1 MAKIRIDHGMLIFAE
16 IKNKIMA
23 KYLNIST
30 KALSGFEKDKTK
42 EKTADLILKLRDLQ
56 AVLYAESKRSLLIV
70 LQGIDA
76 SGKDGTVKHV
86 FSGVN
91 PMGCNV
97 HSFKA
102 PTPLDFSHDFLW
114 RVHTNTPA
122 KGMIEI
128 FNRSHYED
136 ILVPTVHKLLPKDV
150 IKKRYDYINSFE
162 NLLQDNDTIILKFFL
177 HISKEE
183 QKERFKERQT
193 NPAKEWK
200 YQPEDIAESKHWD
213 DYMDV
218 YENIFDKCSKDIPW
232 IIVPADMNW
241 YRNYFIAK
249 TIVDKLKSLDMKY
262 PKKGQE

>member
-1 MAKIRIDHGMLIFAE
+1 MS
-16 IKNKIMA
+16 
-23 KYLNIST
+23 KYLSIST
-30 KALSGFEKDKTK
+30 KAPAGFEKEKTK

-97 HSFKA
+97 HSFKE
-102 PTPLDFSHDFLW
+102 PTPLDTSHDFLW
-114 RVHTNTPA
+114 RVHSNTPS

-136 ILVPTVHKLLPKDV
+136 ILVPMVHKLLPKEL
-150 IKKRYDYINSFE
+150 IKKRFDYINSFE
-162 NLLQDNDTIILKFFL
+162 QLLEDNDTIILKFYL

-183 QKERFKERQT
+183 QTERFKERQT
-193 NPAKEWK
+193 NPEKHWK
-200 YQPEDIAESKHWD
+200 YQQGDIAESKHWD
-213 DYMDV
+213 DYIAV
-218 YENIFDKCSKDIPW
+218 YEEIFDKCSKEIPW
-232 IIVPADMNW
+232 NIIPADHNW

-262 PKKGQE
+262 PETGNI

>member
-1 MAKIRIDHGMLIFAE
+1 
-16 IKNKIMA
+16 MA
-23 KYLNIST
+23 KYLSIST
-30 KALSGFEKDKTK
+30 NAPDGFEKDKTK

-86 FSGVN
+86 FTGVN

-97 HSFKA
+97 HSYKE
-102 PTPLDFSHDFLW
+102 PTILDFSHDFLW
-114 RVHTNTPA
+114 RVHSNAPA

-162 NLLQDNDTIILKFFL
+162 KLLEDNDTIVLKFYL

-183 QKERFKERQT
+183 QAERFKERQT
-193 NPAKEWK
+193 NAEKHWK
-200 YQPEDIAESKHWD
+200 YQAGDIAESKHWD
-213 DYMDV
+213 DYMEV
-218 YENIFDKCSKDIPW
+218 YENIFDKCSPDIPW
-232 IIVPADMNW
+232 QIVPADNNW
-241 YRNYFIAK
+241 YRNYIIAK

-262 PKKGQE
+262 PETGAE

>member
-1 MAKIRIDHGMLIFAE
+1 MS
-16 IKNKIMA
+16 
-23 KYLNIST
+23 KYLSIST
-30 KALSGFEKDKTK
+30 KAPEGFEKEKTK
-42 EKTADLILKLRDLQ
+42 EKTEDLILKLRDLQ
-56 AVLYAESKRSLLIV
+56 AVLFAESKRSVLII

-86 FSGVN
+86 FTGVN

-102 PTPLDFSHDFLW
+102 PTLEDSSHDFLY
-114 RVHTNTPA
+114 RVHSYAPA

-136 ILVPTVHKLLPKDV
+136 ILVPSVHKLLSESK

-162 NLLQDNDTIILKFFL
+162 HLLKDSGTIIFKFYL

-183 QKERFKERQT
+183 QTERFKERKT
-193 NPAKEWK
+193 NPEKEWK

-213 DYMDV
+213 DYMEV
-218 YENIFDKCSKDIPW
+218 YEDIFDKCSQEIPW
-232 IIVPADMNW
+232 TIVPADQNW

-249 TIVDKLKSLDMKY
+249 TLVETLKELNMKY
-262 PKKGQE
+262 PERG

>member
-1 MAKIRIDHGMLIFAE
+1 MS
-16 IKNKIMA
+16 
-23 KYLNIST
+23 KYLSIST
-30 KALSGFEKDKTK
+30 KAPEELIKEKTK

-56 AVLYAESKRSLLIV
+56 AVLYAESKRSVLII

-102 PTPLDFSHDFLW
+102 PTIEDSSHDFLW
-114 RVHTNTPA
+114 RVHSNTPA

-136 ILVPTVHKLLPKDV
+136 ILVPTVHKLMPKEK
-150 IKKRYDYINSFE
+150 INKRYDYINSFE
-162 NLLQDNDTIILKFFL
+162 HLLKDSGTIIFKFYL

-183 QKERFKERQT
+183 QAERFEERLT
-193 NPAKEWK
+193 NPEKEWK
-200 YQPEDIAESKHWD
+200 YQAGDLAESKNWD
-213 DYMDV
+213 AYMEV
-218 YENIFDKCSKDIPW
+218 YEEIFEKCSPSIPW
-232 IIVPADMNW
+232 TIVPADQNW
-241 YRNYFIAK
+241 HRNYFIAK
-249 TIVDKLKSLDMKY
+249 TLVDTLKALDMQY
-262 PKKGQE
+262 PKAD

>member
-1 MAKIRIDHGMLIFAE
+1 
-16 IKNKIMA
+16 MA

-30 KALSGFEKDKTK
+30 KAPASFDKEKTK
-42 EKTADLILKLRDLQ
+42 EKTAELILKLRNLQ
-56 AVLYAESKRSLLIV
+56 AVLYAESKRSILII

-91 PMGCNV
+91 PMGCLV

-102 PTPLDFSHDFLW
+102 PTAEDTAHDFLW
-114 RVHTNTPA
+114 RVHQNAPA

-136 ILVPTVHKLLPKDV
+136 ILVPTVHKLLPEAR
-150 IKKRYDYINSFE
+150 IAKRYDYINSFE
-162 NLLQDNDTIILKFFL
+162 HLLKDSGTTILKFYL

-183 QKERFKERQT
+183 QAERFKERQT
-193 NPAKEWK
+193 NPEKEWK
-200 YQPEDIAESKHWD
+200 YQPEDLAESKHWD
-213 DYMDV
+213 DYMKV
-218 YENIFDKCSKDIPW
+218 YEEIFERCSPAIPW
-232 IIVPADMNW
+232 TIVPADQNW

-249 TIVDKLKSLDMKY
+249 TLVDTLKAMDLKY
-262 PKKGQE
+262 PQPIKN

>member
-1 MAKIRIDHGMLIFAE
+1 MS
-16 IKNKIMA
+16 
-23 KYLNIST
+23 KYLSIST
-30 KALSGFEKDKTK
+30 KAPDDFEKEKTK
-42 EKTADLILKLRDLQ
+42 EKTMDVILKLRDLQ
-56 AVLYAESKRSLLIV
+56 AVLYAESKRSLLII

-86 FSGVN
+86 FTGVN

-102 PTPLDFSHDFLW
+102 PTILDYSHDFLW
-114 RVHTNTPA
+114 RVHNYAPQ

-162 NLLQDNDTIILKFFL
+162 KLLEDNDTIILKFYL

-193 NPAKEWK
+193 NEEKHWK
-200 YQPEDIAESKHWD
+200 YQAGDIAESKLWD
-213 DYMDV
+213 DYMEV
-218 YENIFDKCSKDIPW
+218 YEEIFDKCSKDIPW
-232 IIVPADMNW
+232 NIVPADNNW

-262 PKKGQE
+262 PETETE